1 MQLTRTLFDL
11 KSKHGSP
18 PRPTVKLIGV
28 KANRYLTTKGFSGE
42 VISAGSAAAYV
53 ATDEGNIL
61 AVCPLDQQPHP
72 RSFLTDLDLSALHAG
87 LHTWVKGTELY
98 FSNDMSLD
106 LVDGEV
112 WSRQWSGKLSAAP
125 IPRLRSRCQDLLAA
139 AIDLHEGENL
149 GLALRSFTKNNYGE
163 ITCDLPRRTSPL
175 IHAAV
180 ERIQGSLPIY
190 RRGNLEAALLFLKGL
205 IGLGHGLT
213 PSGDDFV
220 GGLLF
225 MSRYLEAAYPN
236 ECWWEGG
243 DIPAMVANV
252 NSMTTQISHALLTDL
267 SEGQSHASL
276 HDLADGLITNADGFD
291 ASGHVRRVA
300 EIGNSSGWDMLTG
313 MIAGLL
319 PVIYRV

>member
-1 MQLTRTLFDL
+1 M
-11 KSKHGSP
+11 KSKPGSY

-28 KANRYLTTKGFSGE
+28 KANRYLTTRGFSGE
-42 VISAGSAAAYV
+42 VISAGSAAVYV
-53 ATDEGNIL
+53 ATDDGNIL

-72 RSFLTDLDLSALHAG
+72 RSFLTDLDLSILHAG

-112 WSRQWSGKLSAAP
+112 WSRQWSGELSAAP
-125 IPRLRSRCQDLLAA
+125 IPRLRSQCQDLLKA

-149 GLALRSFTKNNYGE
+149 GLVLKSFMKVNYGE
-163 ITCDLPRRTSPL
+163 ITCDLPCRTSPL

-190 RRGNLEAALLFLKGL
+190 CRGNLEDALLFLEGL
-205 IGLGHGLT
+205 IGLGPGLT

-225 MSRYLEAAYPN
+225 MSRYLEAAYPS
-236 ECWWEGG
+236 ERWWEGG
-243 DIPAMVANV
+243 DIPAMMANT

-276 HDLADGLITNADGFD
+276 HDLADGLMNNVDGFD
-291 ASGHVRRVA
+291 ASCHVRRVA
-300 EIGNSSGWDMLTG
+300 EIGHSSGWDMLTG